1 MTDFLEVKAKRTFAV
16 GKELKTKKSD
26 PFKVEAGEAK
36 QLEAQGLVDIIGE
49 VKADASV
56 EDDAA
61 VEDDNSSDGDDAVAV
76 EPTDGDPAVD
86 AVTEPAEQVGEDA
99 VDEVDTTAD
108 DPETLAKSSKR
119 TKKDKPDAVNEGS

>member
-49 VKADASV
+49 AKV
-56 EDDAA
+56 EAA
-61 VEDDNSSDGDDAVAV
+61 VEDDVADEAADKPV
-76 EPTDGDPAVD
+76 ISPARS
-86 AVTEPAEQVGEDA
+86 T
-99 VDEVDTTAD
+99 
-108 DPETLAKSSKR
+108 K
-119 TKKDKPDAVNEGS
+119 KKDKPDAVNEGS

>member
-36 QLEAQGLVDIIGE
+36 QLDELGLVEILGE
-49 VKADASV
+49 AKAAV

-61 VEDDNSSDGDDAVAV
+61 DENDDKPVISSARS
-76 EPTDGDPAVD
+76 T
-86 AVTEPAEQVGEDA
+86 
-99 VDEVDTTAD
+99 
-108 DPETLAKSSKR
+108 K
-119 TKKDKPDAVNEGS
+119 KKDKPDAVNEGS

>member
-36 QLEAQGLVDIIGE
+36 QLDELGLVDIVGE
-49 VKADASV
+49 AKASD

-61 VEDDNSSDGDDAVAV
+61 DEAADKPVISSARS
-76 EPTDGDPAVD
+76 T
-86 AVTEPAEQVGEDA
+86 
-99 VDEVDTTAD
+99 
-108 DPETLAKSSKR
+108 K
-119 TKKDKPDAVNEGS
+119 KKDKPDAVNEGS

>member
-36 QLEAQGLVDIIGE
+36 QLDELGLVEILGEAQ
-49 VKADASV
+49 AAV

-61 VEDDNSSDGDDAVAV
+61 DDDGEKPVISSARS
-76 EPTDGDPAVD
+76 T
-86 AVTEPAEQVGEDA
+86 
-99 VDEVDTTAD
+99 
-108 DPETLAKSSKR
+108 K
-119 TKKDKPDAVNEGS
+119 KKDKPDAVNEGS

>member
-36 QLEAQGLVDIIGE
+36 QLAAQGLVDILGE
-49 VKADASV
+49 AKVEATV

-61 VEDDNSSDGDDAVAV
+61 EEAADKPVISSNRS
-76 EPTDGDPAVD
+76 T
-86 AVTEPAEQVGEDA
+86 
-99 VDEVDTTAD
+99 
-108 DPETLAKSSKR
+108 K
-119 TKKDKPDAVNEGS
+119 KKDKPDADNEGA

>member
-36 QLEAQGLVDIIGE
+36 QLDELGLVEILGE
-49 VKADASV
+49 AKAAV

-61 VEDDNSSDGDDAVAV
+61 DETDDKPVISSARS
-76 EPTDGDPAVD
+76 T
-86 AVTEPAEQVGEDA
+86 
-99 VDEVDTTAD
+99 
-108 DPETLAKSSKR
+108 K
-119 TKKDKPDAVNEGS
+119 KKDKPDAVNEGS

>member
-36 QLEAQGLVDIIGE
+36 QLDELGLVDIIGE

-56 EDDAA
+56 EDEVADEAA
-61 VEDDNSSDGDDAVAV
+61 DKPVISSARS
-76 EPTDGDPAVD
+76 T
-86 AVTEPAEQVGEDA
+86 
-99 VDEVDTTAD
+99 
-108 DPETLAKSSKR
+108 K
-119 TKKDKPDAVNEGS
+119 KKDKPDAVNEGS

>member
-36 QLEAQGLVDIIGE
+36 QLEAQGLVDIVGE
-49 VKADASV
+49 ARSETSA

-61 VEDDNSSDGDDAVAV
+61 DD
-76 EPTDGDPAVD
+76 
-86 AVTEPAEQVGEDA
+86 
-99 VDEVDTTAD
+99 TAD
-108 DPETLAKSSKR
+108 KPVISSAR
-119 TKKDKPDAVNEGS
+119 STKKKEKTDADNEGS

>member
-36 QLEAQGLVDIIGE
+36 QLDELGLVDIIGE

-56 EDDAA
+56 EDDVADEAA
-61 VEDDNSSDGDDAVAV
+61 DKPVISSARS
-76 EPTDGDPAVD
+76 T
-86 AVTEPAEQVGEDA
+86 
-99 VDEVDTTAD
+99 
-108 DPETLAKSSKR
+108 K
-119 TKKDKPDAVNEGS
+119 KKDKPDADNEGS

>member
-36 QLEAQGLVDIIGE
+36 QLDELGLVDILGE
-49 VKADASV
+49 AKASD

-61 VEDDNSSDGDDAVAV
+61 DETDDKPVISS
-76 EPTDGDPAVD
+76 TRS
-86 AVTEPAEQVGEDA
+86 T
-99 VDEVDTTAD
+99 
-108 DPETLAKSSKR
+108 K
-119 TKKDKPDAVNEGS
+119 KKDKPDAVNEGS

>member
-36 QLEAQGLVDIIGE
+36 QLEAQGLVDIVGE
-49 VKADASV
+49 AKAAV

-61 VEDDNSSDGDDAVAV
+61 DESDDKPVISSARS
-76 EPTDGDPAVD
+76 T
-86 AVTEPAEQVGEDA
+86 
-99 VDEVDTTAD
+99 
-108 DPETLAKSSKR
+108 K
-119 TKKDKPDAVNEGS
+119 KKDKPDAVNEGS

>member
-49 VKADASV
+49 AKVEASA
-56 EDDAA
+56 EDD
-61 VEDDNSSDGDDAVAV
+61 
-76 EPTDGDPAVD
+76 
-86 AVTEPAEQVGEDA
+86 
-99 VDEVDTTAD
+99 TAD
-108 DPETLAKSSKR
+108 EAADKPVISSARSTK
-119 TKKDKPDAVNEGS
+119 KKDKPDAVNEGS

>member
-26 PFKVEAGEAK
+26 PFNVEAGEAK
-36 QLEAQGLVDIIGE
+36 QLDELGLVDIIGG

-61 VEDDNSSDGDDAVAV
+61 DEAADKPVISSARS
-76 EPTDGDPAVD
+76 T
-86 AVTEPAEQVGEDA
+86 
-99 VDEVDTTAD
+99 
-108 DPETLAKSSKR
+108 K
-119 TKKDKPDAVNEGS
+119 KKDKPDAVNEGS

>member
-49 VKADASV
+49 AKV
-56 EDDAA
+56 EAA
-61 VEDDNSSDGDDAVAV
+61 VEDDVA
-76 EPTDGDPAVD
+76 
-86 AVTEPAEQVGEDA
+86 
-99 VDEVDTTAD
+99 DEAD
-108 DPETLAKSSKR
+108 DKPVISSARSTK
-119 TKKDKPDAVNEGS
+119 KKDKPDAVNEGS

>member
-36 QLEAQGLVDIIGE
+36 QLDELGLVDILGE
-49 VKADASV
+49 AKASD

-61 VEDDNSSDGDDAVAV
+61 DETDDKPVISS
-76 EPTDGDPAVD
+76 TRS
-86 AVTEPAEQVGEDA
+86 T
-99 VDEVDTTAD
+99 
-108 DPETLAKSSKR
+108 K
-119 TKKDKPDAVNEGS
+119 KKDKPDADNEGS

>member
-36 QLEAQGLVDIIGE
+36 QLDELGLVDILGE
-49 VKADASV
+49 AKASD

-61 VEDDNSSDGDDAVAV
+61 DEAADKPVISSARS
-76 EPTDGDPAVD
+76 T
-86 AVTEPAEQVGEDA
+86 
-99 VDEVDTTAD
+99 
-108 DPETLAKSSKR
+108 K
-119 TKKDKPDAVNEGS
+119 KKDKPDAVNEGS

>member
-49 VKADASV
+49 AKVEASD

-61 VEDDNSSDGDDAVAV
+61 DEADKPVISSARS
-76 EPTDGDPAVD
+76 T
-86 AVTEPAEQVGEDA
+86 
-99 VDEVDTTAD
+99 
-108 DPETLAKSSKR
+108 K
-119 TKKDKPDAVNEGS
+119 KKDKPDAVNEGS

>member
-36 QLEAQGLVDIIGE
+36 QLEAQGLVDIVGE
-49 VKADASV
+49 AKAPV

-61 VEDDNSSDGDDAVAV
+61 
-76 EPTDGDPAVD
+76 
-86 AVTEPAEQVGEDA
+86 
-99 VDEVDTTAD
+99 DEAD
-108 DPETLAKSSKR
+108 DKPVISSARSTK
-119 TKKDKPDAVNEGS
+119 KKDKPDAVNEGS

>member
-36 QLEAQGLVDIIGE
+36 QLAAQGLVDIVGE
-49 VKADASV
+49 AQAAV

-61 VEDDNSSDGDDAVAV
+61 
-76 EPTDGDPAVD
+76 
-86 AVTEPAEQVGEDA
+86 
-99 VDEVDTTAD
+99 DEAD
-108 DPETLAKSSKR
+108 DKPVISSARSTK
-119 TKKDKPDAVNEGS
+119 KKDKPDAVNEGS

>member
-36 QLEAQGLVDIIGE
+36 QLDELGLVDIVGE

-56 EDDAA
+56 EDYASDEAA
-61 VEDDNSSDGDDAVAV
+61 DKPVISSARSM
-76 EPTDGDPAVD
+76 
-86 AVTEPAEQVGEDA
+86 
-99 VDEVDTTAD
+99 
-108 DPETLAKSSKR
+108 K
-119 TKKDKPDAVNEGS
+119 KKDKPDADNEGS

>member
-49 VKADASV
+49 AKVEAAA
-56 EDDAA
+56 EDDVADEAA
-61 VEDDNSSDGDDAVAV
+61 DKPVISSARS
-76 EPTDGDPAVD
+76 T
-86 AVTEPAEQVGEDA
+86 
-99 VDEVDTTAD
+99 
-108 DPETLAKSSKR
+108 K
-119 TKKDKPDAVNEGS
+119 KKDKPDAVNEGS